1 MYTQSPVFSTSVISV
16 NPASTM
22 TGYALVWRQK
32 KLIVRRAP
40 FRSAIV
46 VPETVPMEWLVE
58 RVRKSPVKLVLVD
71 VKLGVAALQFWAE
84 VAHRAGKPI
93 YVNLKPGRNCH
104 LLAQK
109 KSYTAIG
116 KVVRFF
122 LNVCLPIGMVIY
134 RKLAA
139 GKDYTN
145 LHNSTSSMQFYVNE
159 KGQILKGT
167 GLCLLM
173 QKKGLREQLLQWL
186 NDARGRISLST
197 AYLLSRKESP
207 LSSEV

>member
-16 NPASTM
+16 SPAATM

-46 VPETVPMEWLVE
+46 VPETVPMDWLVE

-93 YVNLKPGRNCH
+93 YVNLKPGRDCY

-122 LNVCLPIGMVIY
+122 LNVCLPISLIIY

-139 GKDYTN
+139 KKAYTN